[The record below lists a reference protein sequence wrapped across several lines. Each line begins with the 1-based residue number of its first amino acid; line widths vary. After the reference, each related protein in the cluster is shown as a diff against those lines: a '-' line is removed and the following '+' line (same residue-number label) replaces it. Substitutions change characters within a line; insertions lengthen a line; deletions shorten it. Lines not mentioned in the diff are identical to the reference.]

1 MDRGMKHA
9 VFGGFLYLGV
19 VALAGCAAPPAKDF
33 GGRWR
38 PVNQFQSAPERIQLQ
53 QPYVFYASPLDGT
66 LKNMLARWAKDNGMR
81 LVYKLPYDYTLY
93 TPVSDLRSQ
102 SISDA
107 VAQLSSIYSS
117 EHVAV
122 MTVGQE
128 IVVETALAAPSAASA
143 AAFAAKNDMAGQPST
158 EKSSQS
164 AH

>member
-9 VFGGFLYLGV
+9 VFGGLLCLGV

-38 PVNQFQSAPERIQLQ
+38 PVNQFQAAPERIQLQ

-66 LKNMLARWAKDNGMR
+66 LKNMLVRWTTDSGMR

-93 TPVSDLRSQ
+93 TPVSGVRSQ

-107 VAQLSSIYSS
+107 VAQLNSIYAG
-117 EHVAV
+117 EHVAIT
-122 MTVGQE
+122 TVDRE
-128 IVVETALAAPSAASA
+128 IVVEPASAAPSAASSTA
-143 AAFAAKNDMAGQPST
+143 SAAKGGAADQQSVDAA
-158 EKSSQS
+158 SQN

>member
-9 VFGGFLYLGV
+9 VFVGLLCLGV
-19 VALAGCAAPPAKDF
+19 VALVGCAAPPAKDF

-66 LKNMLARWAKDNGMR
+66 LKNMLARWAADTGMR

-93 TPVSDLRSQ
+93 TPVSGIRSGN
-102 SISDA
+102 ISDA
-107 VAQLSSIYSS
+107 VAQLSSIYSG
-117 EHVAV
+117 EHVV
-122 MTVGQE
+122 ITTVDRE
-128 IVVETALAAPSAASA
+128 IIVETASAVPSAASSIA
-143 AAFAAKNDMAGQPST
+143 SAAKGDAAGRGSAETPS
-158 EKSSQS
+158 QN